1 MQSDR
6 IGISDSSDLKSVEAT
21 LRNAVA
27 YLRENGLVEEI
38 DEGLTQS
45 GGGLKA
51 TILGKAIVTSSLSID
66 EGLFV
71 YRELQRSMRAF
82 ILDDELVLLPFS
94 LFISRNILISSI

>member
-1 MQSDR
+1 MHR
-6 IGISDSSDLKSVEAT
+6 DLGSVKET
-21 LRNAVA
+21 LKNAVV

-38 DEGLTQS
+38 LEGLTQS

-51 TILGKAIVTSSLSID
+51 TILGKAIVTSALSID

-82 ILDDELVLLPFS
+82 ILDDELVLPPLSLPFS
-94 LFISRNILISSI
+94 CEPG